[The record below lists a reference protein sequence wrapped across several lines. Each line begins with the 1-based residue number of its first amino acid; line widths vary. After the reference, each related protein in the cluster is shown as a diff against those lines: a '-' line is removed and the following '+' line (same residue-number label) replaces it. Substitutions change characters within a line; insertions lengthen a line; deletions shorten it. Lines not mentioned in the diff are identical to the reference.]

1 MLKLAGELFEGRL
14 ADHEAR
20 LDAHTRNIYQILRTG
35 EYSSLP
41 MHGIGAPIALTANRL
56 YAIPY
61 IAVRDITI
69 DRLAICV
76 TTADSG
82 KSVRMGVHHDDGTNL
97 YPGSLIKDAGTA
109 SVGTTG
115 VKAVIIS
122 PALAL
127 SKGLWFLTLVSDGAP
142 SLRDARLG
150 MSPLGIRST
159 DFAATYGFWYVS
171 FTYAALPDPFTAG
184 GSLGGN
190 APLICPRVAS
200 LA

>member
-20 LDAHTRNIYQILRTG
+20 LDAHTKNIYQILRTG

-41 MHGIGAPIALTANRL
+41 MHGIGAPIALATNRL

-76 TTADSG
+76 LTLSAG
-82 KSVRMGVHHDDGTNL
+82 KSVRMGIHDATGTNL
-97 YPGSLIKDAGTA
+97 YPDALLLDAGTV
-109 SVGTTG
+109 SVATTG
-115 VKAVIIS
+115 LKAVTID

-142 SLRDARLG
+142 SLRDLRLG
-150 MSPLGIRST
+150 MSPLGINT
-159 DFAATYGFWYVS
+159 GFAATSGFWYVG